1 MKKTITSALLL
12 LPLIS
17 SSTASHAQP
26 PTSSVNDRRIATT
39 NKATI
44 EEPYEIKAAVP
55 NHPRLVLKNGKHFL
69 VMDEM
74 GLMPG
79 ETSFGYG
86 LYSDDTRFLTEWD
99 MKINGENLALL
110 SASTEDGYAGSFV
123 YGNKAVTVTGQE
135 LPEQSVLVRR
145 DIVITDAV
153 YERLQLTN
161 YGANPAKVHLTLQA
175 SSDFADMFEVRGS
188 KRKLRGTLAQ
198 PSVTL
203 ATPGVPAALRFSYEG
218 LDKTKRTTVITAK
231 STAAT
236 QVDSRGISL
245 DVVLP
250 HLKSESLELCLATDV
265 GEHVG
270 ATGSPQSGKDQSEG
284 DFEIQRAAADKA
296 YKQWRS
302 KGVSVTTDNETFNNI
317 LERGFRDLYI
327 LRQPT
332 PRGMCVAAG
341 IPWFA
346 VAFGRDQIITGL
358 ETLPFL
364 PELSK
369 EVLFTLAA
377 YQGSKVDS
385 FTEEQPGKIMHELRL
400 GEMALM
406 REIPF
411 IPYYGTVDATPLW
424 VVLLGRYFEQTNDLD
439 TVKELWEPTSKAL
452 EFLEGSTTDGYL
464 YYGGKDGAALS
475 NQGWKDSG
483 DSVMYSDAT
492 LAKPPIALCEVQG
505 YLYDAWLYGAQ
516 LAEVTGHHEQTAH
529 YLQLASELKTRFNK
543 DFWMSKPAP
552 DGYVAI
558 ALDGAG
564 KQCDVVSSNPGHLL
578 ISGILDD
585 ERKQIVGR
593 KLIDPAMF
601 SGWGIRTLSAAEQA
615 YNPMSYH
622 NGSVWP
628 HDNSFSVA
636 GLYATGQLDSAN
648 KVFTGIFE
656 TAQHQPGLRL
666 PELFCGFEKNYSSR
680 LFRGCAYSDVTS
692 LPSEVSAQKEKPI
705 WYPVSCAPQ
714 AWAAATP
721 ISMLASSLGLTL
733 DGKSN
738 RLALK
743 ESKNKIAMVSLP
755 QFLSK
760 VSIDSMR
767 VGNSTWNINFT
778 RDERNQIN
786 AGITQTSKIN

>member
-1 MKKTITSALLL
+1 MV
-12 LPLIS
+12 
-17 SSTASHAQP
+17 SHAQTP
-26 PTSSVNDRRIATT
+26 ASSVKDIRIATT
-39 NKATI
+39 SNAV

-55 NHPRLVLKNGKHFL
+55 NQPRLVLKNGKHFL

-79 ETSFGYG
+79 QTSFGYG

-110 SASTEDGYAGSFV
+110 CASTEDGYAGSFV
-123 YGNKAVTVTGQE
+123 YGNKAVTATGKE

-161 YGANPAKVHLTLQA
+161 YGAKPANVHLTVQA

-188 KRKLRGTLAQ
+188 KRKLRGKFAQ
-198 PSVTL
+198 PTVTL
-203 ATPGVPAALRFSYEG
+203 ATQGVPASLKFSYDG
-218 LDKTKRTTVITAK
+218 LDKTRRSTIIAAK
-231 STAAT
+231 STAAA
-236 QVDSRGISL
+236 QLDSRGITL

-250 HLKSESLELCLATDV
+250 HLKSQSVELCISTDV
-265 GEHVG
+265 GELLEFK
-270 ATGSPQSGKDQSEG
+270 GSPQSLTKDQSNI
-284 DFEIQRAAADKA
+284 DFEIQRAIADKA
-296 YKQWRS
+296 YKEWRS
-302 KGVSVTTDNETFNNI
+302 KGASVTTDNEIFNNI

-400 GEMALM
+400 GEMARM

-424 VVLLGRYFEQTNDLD
+424 VVLLGKYFEQTNDLD
-439 TVKELWEPTSKAL
+439 TVNKLWNSTSRAL
-452 EFLEGSTTDGYL
+452 EFLERSTTEGYL
-464 YYGGKDGAALS
+464 RYGGKNGAALS

-483 DSVMYSDAT
+483 GSIMYSDAT

-505 YLYDAWLYGAQ
+505 YLYDAWLYGAK
-516 LAEVTGHHEQTAH
+516 LAEAAGHAELTAH

-543 DFWMSKPAP
+543 DFWMSKPTP
-552 DGYVAI
+552 DGFMAI

-585 ERKQIVGR
+585 DRKQIVGQ
-593 KLIDPAMF
+593 KLVGPAMF
-601 SGWGIRTLSAAEQA
+601 TGWGIRTLSAAEQA

-636 GLYATGQLDSAN
+636 GLYASGQFESAN

-656 TAQHQPGLRL
+656 AAQNQPGLRL
-666 PELFCGFEKNYSSR
+666 PELFCGFDKNYSSL
-680 LFRGCAYSDVTS
+680 LFRGCAYSEVKS

-733 DGKSN
+733 DGKNN

-743 ESKNKIAMVSLP
+743 DSKNKISLP
-755 QFLSK
+755 QFLGK
-760 VSIDSMR
+760 VSIASMR
-767 VGNSTWNINFT
+767 VGSSMWNINLT

-786 AGITQTSKIN
+786 AGITETSKIN